1 MVYSS
6 FKEQRNWGIQF
17 STGNTCVGVYSF
29 LEGTQELGYIVSYR
43 ELIYVRYIVSLKEHT
58 SFDIS
63 QLQGTYGFRYI
74 LSYRECMC
82 QVIYFP
88 IGNTC
93 WGIYFPLRNKVVRV
107 CSFFL
112 VCIYEQLTVFQL
124 ISNFACCQKMKFQYE
139 YLQCRS
145 YIFFIDV
152 KVEIVLT

>member
-93 WGIYFPLRNKVVRV
+93 WGIYFPTGNTCVGVYISYREHVLGYIV
-107 CSFFL
+107 SFEEQSCQGVQFL
-112 VCIYEQLTVFQL
+112 SSL
-124 ISNFACCQKMKFQYE
+124 
-139 YLQCRS
+139 
-145 YIFFIDV
+145 YI
-152 KVEIVLT
+152 